1 MARRVYDTGQ
11 ASPEEVADVLRLLAE
26 YDIPHYR
33 TPSGVFGLTP
43 GALWVRDDADYAKA
57 RRLIEGY
64 DRARAERVRAE
75 YTQRNARLGHGP
87 LRATLRNA
95 WRLLSERP
103 SQAILYLTV
112 ILLLIALH
120 VLFFKALS

>member
-64 DRARAERVRAE
+64 DRARATTGRGLSACAPSTRSVTHGWGTGRCG
-75 YTQRNARLGHGP
+75 QRCAMRGGC
-87 LRATLRNA
+87 
-95 WRLLSERP
+95 
-103 SQAILYLTV
+103 
-112 ILLLIALH
+112 
-120 VLFFKALS
+120 